1 MLDAYGLG
9 KEDLMETMKEM
20 QFLVDKDP
28 SLIDAYA
35 PLDAPVKSA
44 LTRLYNQGDHASQAL
59 VHAIVA
65 AQGVKKKRGGG
76 GGGDDD
82 MDMEG
87 GTVEDLEAAREDN
100 EVREK
105 GEESERERVILMI
118 IPTLLLPLTPT
129 LLVLLSLLPFI
140 LPLIPT
146 LLYQLTHHHL

>member
-105 GEESERERVILMI
+105 GEESGKERMSFVMI
-118 IPTLLLPLTPT
+118 IHTLLSHLIPT
-129 LLVLLSLLPFI
+129 LLVLLFLLS
-140 LPLIPT
+140 
-146 LLYQLTHHHL
+146 

>member
-82 MDMEG
+82 MDMDG

-105 GEESERERVILMI
+105 GERERIRVMCDY
-118 IPTLLLPLTPT
+118 PYLLL
-129 LLVLLSLLPFI
+129 LLILLL
-140 LPLIPT
+140 T
-146 LLYQLTHHHL
+146 LLYYLNNRPVTIIYCRTAG